1 MSDRCLK
8 THSRC
13 VVVFALALVAAFVCV
28 DVARHPAAYVR
39 LGTQRL
45 GPGPGEWLVEAPEVH
60 DLSAA
65 DLVAAGDRHA
75 RELASRDCLVVAKDG
90 VIVHERYHNG
100 ANADS
105 LHFVD
110 GAGKTATALLVGALV
125 KSHGLDL
132 DEPLARYGVE
142 APELAGQLYDVEWD
156 SDAWSK
162 VTTRHLLARVTGAPA
177 ASPGA
182 DAVPGAS
189 FDASEALQRRV
200 LDRVVP
206 SLVEKLTGV
215 EATRWARERLGE
227 PIGAPELFERSVRRE
242 EEEEEEASETKEKE
256 DDSETKSHSRAP
268 PDATPTST
276 TPTSTT
282 PTSTTRLAAAG
293 GQMVTCRAA
302 ARLGQLVANRG
313 EWLTE
318 RGDVVSLV
326 DGWFVDQML
335 TPSFPRANA
344 QYGYLGWT
352 HPGAEPALKKGGEG
366 SGSSRGWGGS
376 SISFGSATLGRG
388 DWSAYTEEDTAVIRR
403 RCDWPGA
410 EAKFAARDVDEERG
424 DGALLGSDGPVYP
437 LAIAQGELGK
447 FILASPHANLVVVS
461 MGNTWGADASCP
473 VDIRP
478 GGAGISGAE
487 EDSDRE
493 AFAEE
498 AFRRAHVDPQS
509 VKIPEDPFASYAR
522 EDDGD
527 LQAAAI
533 RTIVADAARDAAAGL
548 ALAPRKPSL
557 GEADESSSR
566 IVAGAAAAESDPYAR
581 GVFSGAVD
589 EVATL
594 RALWSV
600 VGAAVTPRENPWTSG
615 DRRTMWQTMR
625 GGVGAG
631 RAAKRAE
638 REAEA
643 EAAARKAAAA
653 RIAAEEAGAAAAA
666 AASAAASASA
676 SAGLGRARSD
686 AAAARE
692 KRSAARGESRDP
704 SEPSGNVAAGKRRRA
719 KSADDDVAVLG
730 KRTSSSSSPG
740 HHGSCRCSCPPASA
754 LGQCVDMR
762 GVSARS
768 CDYDE
773 LVGAAAGF
781 CPSMGVLGSSF
792 TPLASSTGS
801 SESSSES
808 VRPGRLGG
816 FACLPSADGLASF
829 LCEPVSFGSCAWSD
843 APCGGETEYAATRS
857 ASSSLGAGENGAGG
871 GRAGDLVLTT
881 PSRASYVDLRY
892 GSKDD
897 GESRGSSGLGADEAG
912 DGSTAAEGRRR
923 FDEDGGSNNPRG
935 LIHQTRET
943 IAALAV
949 LGVAA
954 LLMTTRVARAYVL
967 DPIFSPVVSPTVLN
981 SVGIDPQT
989 PLTPAEKK
997 GAKYYGG
1004 LD

>member
-1 MSDRCLK
+1 
-8 THSRC
+8 
-13 VVVFALALVAAFVCV
+13 
-28 DVARHPAAYVR
+28 
-39 LGTQRL
+39 
-45 GPGPGEWLVEAPEVH
+45 
-60 DLSAA
+60 
-65 DLVAAGDRHA
+65 
-75 RELASRDCLVVAKDG
+75 
-90 VIVHERYHNG
+90 
-100 ANADS
+100 
-105 LHFVD
+105 
-110 GAGKTATALLVGALV
+110 
-125 KSHGLDL
+125 
-132 DEPLARYGVE
+132 
-142 APELAGQLYDVEWD
+142 
-156 SDAWSK
+156 
-162 VTTRHLLARVTGAPA
+162 
-177 ASPGA
+177 
-182 DAVPGAS
+182 
-189 FDASEALQRRV
+189 
-200 LDRVVP
+200 
-206 SLVEKLTGV
+206 
-215 EATRWARERLGE
+215 
-227 PIGAPELFERSVRRE
+227 
-242 EEEEEEASETKEKE
+242 
-256 DDSETKSHSRAP
+256 
-268 PDATPTST
+268 
-276 TPTSTT
+276 
-282 PTSTTRLAAAG
+282 
-293 GQMVTCRAA
+293 MVTCRAA

-352 HPGAEPALKKGGEG
+352 HPGAEPALKKGVKG

-376 SISFGSATLGRG
+376 SISFGSTTLGRG

-424 DGALLGSDGPVYP
+424 DGALLGSDGPAYP

-566 IVAGAAAAESDPYAR
+566 IVAGAAAPKSDPYAR

-643 EAAARKAAAA
+643 AAAA
-653 RIAAEEAGAAAAA
+653 R
-666 AASAAASASA
+666 
-676 SAGLGRARSD
+676 
-686 AAAARE
+686 
-692 KRSAARGESRDP
+692 
-704 SEPSGNVAAGKRRRA
+704 
-719 KSADDDVAVLG
+719 
-730 KRTSSSSSPG
+730 
-740 HHGSCRCSCPPASA
+740 
-754 LGQCVDMR
+754 
-762 GVSARS
+762 
-768 CDYDE
+768 
-773 LVGAAAGF
+773 
-781 CPSMGVLGSSF
+781 
-792 TPLASSTGS
+792 
-801 SESSSES
+801 
-808 VRPGRLGG
+808 
-816 FACLPSADGLASF
+816 
-829 LCEPVSFGSCAWSD
+829 
-843 APCGGETEYAATRS
+843 
-857 ASSSLGAGENGAGG
+857 
-871 GRAGDLVLTT
+871 
-881 PSRASYVDLRY
+881 
-892 GSKDD
+892 
-897 GESRGSSGLGADEAG
+897 
-912 DGSTAAEGRRR
+912 
-923 FDEDGGSNNPRG
+923 
-935 LIHQTRET
+935 
-943 IAALAV
+943 
-949 LGVAA
+949 
-954 LLMTTRVARAYVL
+954 
-967 DPIFSPVVSPTVLN
+967 
-981 SVGIDPQT
+981 
-989 PLTPAEKK
+989 
-997 GAKYYGG
+997 
-1004 LD
+1004 

>member
-1 MSDRCLK
+1 MK

-242 EEEEEEASETKEKE
+242 EEEEEEEASETKERE
-256 DDSETKSHSRAP
+256 DDSGTKSHSRAP

-352 HPGAEPALKKGGEG
+352 HPGAEPALRKGVKG

-424 DGALLGSDGPVYP
+424 DGALLGSDGPAYP

-566 IVAGAAAAESDPYAR
+566 IVAGAAAPESDPYAR

-666 AASAAASASA
+666 AAAAASAAASA

-740 HHGSCRCSCPPASA
+740 HHGSCRCSCPP
-754 LGQCVDMR
+754 
-762 GVSARS
+762 
-768 CDYDE
+768 
-773 LVGAAAGF
+773 
-781 CPSMGVLGSSF
+781 
-792 TPLASSTGS
+792 
-801 SESSSES
+801 
-808 VRPGRLGG
+808 RP
-816 FACLPSADGLASF
+816 
-829 LCEPVSFGSCAWSD
+829 
-843 APCGGETEYAATRS
+843 RS
-857 ASSSLGAGENGAGG
+857 ASAWTCAACRRGPATTTSSSAPPRGSARPWACS
-871 GRAGDLVLTT
+871 GRRLL
-881 PSRASYVDLRY
+881 PSRRRPVRPSLRP
-892 GSKDD
+892 SPF
-897 GESRGSSGLGADEAG
+897 A
-912 DGSTAAEGRRR
+912 
-923 FDEDGGSNNPRG
+923 
-935 LIHQTRET
+935 
-943 IAALAV
+943 
-949 LGVAA
+949 
-954 LLMTTRVARAYVL
+954 
-967 DPIFSPVVSPTVLN
+967 PVVSAGSRAFPPRTGWRR
-981 SVGIDPQT
+981 SCASP
-989 PLTPAEKK
+989 
-997 GAKYYGG
+997 
-1004 LD
+1004 

>member
-1 MSDRCLK
+1 MQK
-8 THSRC
+8 C
-13 VVVFALALVAAFVCV
+13 VVVLVIALVAAFVCV
-28 DVARHPAAYVR
+28 DVAHHPAAYVR

-60 DLSAA
+60 DLRAA
-65 DLVAAGDRHA
+65 DLNAAGDRHA

-100 ANADS
+100 ADANS

-142 APELAGQLYDVEWD
+142 APELAGQLYDVEWAP
-156 SDAWSK
+156 DAWSK

-189 FDASEALQRRV
+189 FDRSEALQRRV

-206 SLVEKLTGV
+206 NLVEKLTGV

-227 PIGAPELFERSVRRE
+227 PLGAPDLFERSVRMGE
-242 EEEEEEASETKEKE
+242 EETQEDVEANKEKG
-256 DDSETKSHSRAP
+256 DDAIETKSSSRP
-268 PDATPTST
+268 PTAA
-276 TPTSTT
+276 
-282 PTSTTRLAAAG
+282 TRLAAAG

-313 EWLTE
+313 EWLTD

-335 TPSFPRANA
+335 TPAFPRANA

-352 HPGAEPALKKGGEG
+352 HPGAEPALKKGPGKG
-366 SGSSRGWGGS
+366 SGSSGWGGS
-376 SISFGSATLGRG
+376 SISGSASLGQ

-410 EAKFAARDVDEERG
+410 EAKYAARAVDEERG
-424 DGALLGSDGPVYP
+424 DGALLGSDGPAYP

-478 GGAGISGAE
+478 GGAETS
-487 EDSDRE
+487 SSRE
-493 AFAEE
+493 TAAEE
-498 AFRRAHVDPQS
+498 AFRDAHVDPSS
-509 VKIPEDPFASYAR
+509 VKIPTDPFAAYAR
-522 EDDGD
+522 EDDHD

-557 GEADESSSR
+557 GEADDR
-566 IVAGAAAAESDPYAR
+566 GGGIMGAAPKAKSDPYAG

-600 VGAAVTPRENPWTSG
+600 VGAAVTPRPNPWTSG

-638 REAEA
+638 KEAEA
-643 EAAARKAAAA
+643 AAAARKAAAA

-666 AASAAASASA
+666 AASASASASA
-676 SAGLGRARSD
+676 SAGLGRARSNAA

-692 KRSAARGESRDP
+692 KRSAARGEARAVSDP
-704 SEPSGNVAAGKRRRA
+704 PSGNVAPSGKRVGA
-719 KSADDDVAVLG
+719 KIPAKETAVLG
-730 KRTSSSSSPG
+730 KRTSSSSSSPG

-762 GVSARS
+762 GVDARS

-773 LVGAAAGF
+773 LVAAAAGF

-792 TPLASSTGS
+792 PPLASSESAGS
-801 SESSSES
+801 SES
-808 VRPGRLGG
+808 VQTPGKLGG

-843 APCGGETEYAATRS
+843 EACGGETEYSATRS
-857 ASSSLGAGENGAGG
+857 ASSSLGGVGGRGARGERAGG
-871 GRAGDLVLTT
+871 LVLTT

-897 GESRGSSGLGADEAG
+897 VESQGSSDLGADEAA
-912 DGSTAAEGRRR
+912 DGSTSAEGRARL
-923 FDEDGGSNNPRG
+923 DDGGGSNNPRG

-981 SVGIDPQT
+981 SVGIDPET

-997 GAKYYGG
+997 GARYYGG